1 MLLERH
7 LKSAESRNKTVTST
21 EYRTAVV
28 AHRCLSAV
36 AVISVL
42 AAPSA
47 VARQQKTASDTPLAF
62 EAATIKLAPPD
73 VVRSNRVIST
83 SPNRMFI
90 PGMPLT
96 SLVYAAYGDGGFDTS
111 MSVRGGPD
119 WANRTLFTVEGVA
132 AGPATSRERRLMLQ
146 TLLEQRFALKLR
158 RETVTFNGLALV
170 LDRIDGTL
178 GPKAQK
184 WSGNCPAVRPVL
196 YFEAPWQRLQTAEP
210 SPSDDPGVAYC
221 PTGYRNRGILADGA
235 TMSTVAELLSLPPA
249 RALLGTMTHDRTGL
263 TGRYTMELDFPFPAT
278 GAAAPLPEFAGP
290 SLTTAVQEQ
299 WGLRLVPGEGTLKVF
314 VIENAQQPAEN

>member
-1 MLLERH
+1 MI
-7 LKSAESRNKTVTST
+7 
-21 EYRTAVV
+21 
-28 AHRCLSAV
+28 AHRCLYAV
-36 AVISVL
+36 AVIAVL

-47 VARQQKTASDTPLAF
+47 GARQQQPAGDTRPAF

-90 PGMPLT
+90 PGMPLS
-96 SLVYAAYGDGGFDTS
+96 SLVYAAYGDGGFNTS

-119 WANRTLFTVEGVA
+119 WANRTVFTVEGVA
-132 AGPATSRERRLMLQ
+132 AGPATSQERQLMLQ

-158 RETVTFNGLALV
+158 RDTQPFKALTLV
-170 LDRIDGTL
+170 LDRSDGTL
-178 GPKAQK
+178 GPKVK
-184 WSGNCPAVRPVL
+184 PWSGTCPAVRPVL
-196 YFEAPWQRLQTAEP
+196 YFEAPWQRLQTPQP
-210 SPSDDPGVAYC
+210 SSSDDPDVPYC
-221 PTGYRNRGILADGA
+221 PTGYRNGGILADGA

-278 GAAAPLPEFAGP
+278 GPGGAAAPPEFAGP
-290 SLTTAVQEQ
+290 SLSTAVREQ
-299 WGLRLVPGEGTLKVF
+299 WGLRLVPGEGTLKVV
-314 VIENAQQPAEN
+314 VIESAQLPAEN

>member
-1 MLLERH
+1 
-7 LKSAESRNKTVTST
+7 VI
-21 EYRTAVV
+21 
-28 AHRCLSAV
+28 AHRCLSSV
-36 AVISVL
+36 AVIAVL

-47 VARQQKTASDTPLAF
+47 GARQQQPARDTRPAF

-96 SLVYAAYGDGGFDTS
+96 SLVYAAYGDGGFNTS

-119 WANRTLFTVEGVA
+119 WANRTVFTVEGVA
-132 AGPATSRERRLMLQ
+132 AAPATSVERQLMLQ

-158 RETVTFNGLALV
+158 RDTETYQALTLV
-170 LDRIDGTL
+170 LDRSDGTL
-178 GPKAQK
+178 GPRVKP

-196 YFEAPWQRLQTAEP
+196 AFEAPWQRLQTAQP
-210 SPSDDPGVAYC
+210 LPSDDPDVPYC
-221 PTGYRNRGILADGA
+221 PTGYRTGGILADGA
-235 TMSTVAELLSLPPA
+235 TLATVAELLSLPPA

-263 TGRYTMELDFPFPAT
+263 TGRYTMELDFVFPAT
-278 GAAAPLPEFAGP
+278 GPGAAPSEFAGP
-290 SLTTAVQEQ
+290 SLSTAVREQ
-299 WGLRLVPGEGTLKVF
+299 WGLRLVPGEGTLKVV
-314 VIENAQQPAEN
+314 VIESAQLPAEN

>member
-1 MLLERH
+1 MSQKRI
-7 LKSAESRNKTVTST
+7 
-21 EYRTAVV
+21 

-36 AVISVL
+36 AVMAVL
-42 AAPSA
+42 AGPSA
-47 VARQQKTASDTPLAF
+47 GARQQQPAADTRPAF

-96 SLVYAAYGDGGFDTS
+96 SLVYAAYGDGGFNTS

-119 WANRTLFTVEGVA
+119 WANRTVFTVEGVA
-132 AGPATSRERRLMLQ
+132 AGPATSLERQLMLQ
-146 TLLEQRFALKLR
+146 TLLEQRFALKVR
-158 RETVTFNGLALV
+158 RDTETHEALTLV
-170 LDRIDGTL
+170 LDRSDGAL
-178 GPKAQK
+178 GPKVQK

-196 YFEAPWQRLQTAEP
+196 YFEAPWQRLQTP
-210 SPSDDPGVAYC
+210 QPLPSDDPDVPYC

-235 TMSTVAELLSLPPA
+235 TMATVAELLSLPPA

-278 GAAAPLPEFAGP
+278 GPGAAAAPPEFAGP
-290 SLTTAVQEQ
+290 SLSTAVREQ
-299 WGLRLVPGEGTLKVF
+299 WGLRLVPGEGTLKVV
-314 VIENAQQPAEN
+314 VIESAQLPAEN

>member
-1 MLLERH
+1 
-7 LKSAESRNKTVTST
+7 
-21 EYRTAVV
+21 VV

-36 AVISVL
+36 AVIAVL

-47 VARQQKTASDTPLAF
+47 VARQQKATSETRLAF

-96 SLVYAAYGDGGFDTS
+96 SLVYAAYGDGGFNTS

-119 WANRTLFTVEGVA
+119 WTNRTLFTVEGVA
-132 AGPATSRERRLMLQ
+132 TGPATGRERRLMLQ

-158 RETVTFNGLALV
+158 RETQTFKGLALV
-170 LDRIDGTL
+170 VDRSDGTL
-178 GPKAQK
+178 GPKVK
-184 WSGNCPAVRPVL
+184 SWSGACPQVRPVL
-196 YFEAPWQRLQTAEP
+196 YFEAAWQRLQAVQP
-210 SPSDDPGVAYC
+210 SPSDDPDVPYC
-221 PTGYRNRGILADGA
+221 PTGYRNGGLLVDGA

-263 TGRYTMELDFPFPAT
+263 TGRYAMELDFPFPAT
-278 GAAAPLPEFAGP
+278 GPAAAGPRPEFAGP
-290 SLTTAVQEQ
+290 SLSTAVREQ
-299 WGLRLVPGEGTLKVF
+299 WGLRLVPGEGTLRVL
-314 VIENAQQPAEN
+314 VIENAQEPTEN